1 MLHGAEQGTIF
12 IFWRAVTMAL
22 IYARR
27 TSLATER
34 LWNRLV
40 AGWGYIGESCRFEDA
55 LIGGDFIPLPN
66 G

>member
-1 MLHGAEQGTIF
+1 MARNKDHLH
-12 IFWRAVTMAL
+12 FWQAVTMAP

-34 LWNRLV
+34 LWNRPV
-40 AGWGYIGESCRFEDA
+40 AAWGYVGESCRFEDA
-55 LIGGDFIPLPN
+55 LIGSDFIPLPN